1 LSHSIAVSISVG
13 KASAAITTSLSAS
26 TITVGGSV
34 SDSAV
39 LTNAFE
45 AGGTVTYEYF
55 SGSTCSGTP
64 TIVGGPVTVTGGTVP
79 NSASQKLNS
88 AGSFGWEA
96 VYSGDSNNL
105 GVTGACGPLT
115 VISPPALSIP
125 GAQTVTAGSTLRFIV
140 NATDGPKT
148 VTLTALGLPPG
159 ATFSSTQ
166 SFAGGASS
174 IFQWTPSDSQ
184 APGAYNVTFTARDTQ
199 GASTVSQVTI
209 HVNPV
214 NKAPPLPILSY
225 SVFGIVGFLAIVAV
239 ALVLRR
245 VQSPRRKP

>member
-1 LSHSIAVSISVG
+1 
-13 KASAAITTSLSAS
+13 
-26 TITVGGSV
+26 VGGSV
-34 SDSAV
+34 SDSTV

-105 GVTGACGPLT
+105 GATGACDPLT
-115 VISPPALSIP
+115 IISPPALSIP
-125 GAQTVTAGSTLRFIV
+125 GAQTVTAGSTVRFIV
-140 NATDGPKT
+140 NATDGSKT
-148 VTLTALGLPPG
+148 VTLTVKGLPPG
-159 ATFSSTQ
+159 ATFLSTQ
-166 SFAGGASS
+166 SFAGGTSS
-174 IFQWTPSDSQ
+174 VFQWTPTDAQ
-184 APGAYNVTFTARDTQ
+184 APGDYNVTFMARDTQ
-199 GASTVSQVTI
+199 GASTNSQVTI

-214 NKAPPLPILSY
+214 SKAPALPILSY
-225 SVFGIVGFLAIVAV
+225 SLFGIMGFLAVVGV
-239 ALVLRR
+239 ALVLRK
-245 VQSPRRKP
+245 VQIPRRRSKP